1 MTFRFVRRRTAS
13 AACLFALCAAC
24 SSNPQ
29 PEPVQSTDTSPAG
42 SFFIGE
48 RPVYA
53 HLVNERGG
61 SWVFTTIT
69 ASDAPVDSG
78 YLVRLNDLT
87 PAFDTR
93 AAECVPQVY
102 PASHRCSP
110 LHPFRDKA
118 TGMLDKI
125 INGGIAVG
133 TAGKVTDI
141 SQSYETTFDESAFN
155 QAVDEAL
162 LNSGLDTERRRLI
175 SLLDTYE
182 REAAS
187 AHAELSN
194 MTQQLSASRDNTS
207 QIELDVQP
215 SFDGLTGY
223 YQDDIDFAELIEL
236 TLVADGNVP
245 SVKLDERDALPC
257 DARHCMAAA
266 ESTLSTLR
274 QDIQSQRQRLSSMM
288 SPGARVYDV
297 RCEKSV
303 YGDYLLSVACPEQV
317 IVSGHGTVEL
327 PVAVT
332 ILSRDFE
339 KLFPDIDLAD
349 DRLRV
354 SVEHESV
361 TFTNTTDD
369 YITLTAQTI
378 YYNSSVN
385 TTSLPIDIPPGISV
399 TRHIDEFV
407 SQSIDIESSYRQM
420 TPDKAAGASFQ
431 FGVAVRYRVASDPD
445 EKTLHDIQAFTVG
458 CVIENRLD
466 PGSCVP
472 PATADDNRQRT
483 ANRSDPAGVPAM

>member
-1 MTFRFVRRRTAS
+1 
-13 AACLFALCAAC
+13 
-24 SSNPQ
+24 
-29 PEPVQSTDTSPAG
+29 
-42 SFFIGE
+42 
-48 RPVYA
+48 
-53 HLVNERGG
+53 
-61 SWVFTTIT
+61 
-69 ASDAPVDSG
+69 
-78 YLVRLNDLT
+78 
-87 PAFDTR
+87 
-93 AAECVPQVY
+93 
-102 PASHRCSP
+102 
-110 LHPFRDKA
+110 
-118 TGMLDKI
+118 
-125 INGGIAVG
+125 
-133 TAGKVTDI
+133 
-141 SQSYETTFDESAFN
+141 
-155 QAVDEAL
+155 
-162 LNSGLDTERRRLI
+162 
-175 SLLDTYE
+175 
-182 REAAS
+182 
-187 AHAELSN
+187 
-194 MTQQLSASRDNTS
+194 
-207 QIELDVQP
+207 
-215 SFDGLTGY
+215 
-223 YQDDIDFAELIEL
+223 
-236 TLVADGNVP
+236 
-245 SVKLDERDALPC
+245 
-257 DARHCMAAA
+257 
-266 ESTLSTLR
+266 
-274 QDIQSQRQRLSSMM
+274 MM

-431 FGVAVRYRVASDPD
+431 FGIAVRYRVASDPD

>member
-1 MTFRFVRRRTAS
+1 MTFQFVRRRTA
-13 AACLFALCAAC
+13 AIACLSVLCAAC
-24 SSNPQ
+24 SSNP
-29 PEPVQSTDTSPAG
+29 PSEPLQTADTSPAG
-42 SFFIGE
+42 SFFVGV

-93 AAECVPQVY
+93 AAECTPQVY

-110 LHPFRDKA
+110 VHPFRDKD

-141 SQSYETTFDESAFN
+141 SQTYETTFDESAFN

-175 SLLDTYE
+175 GLLDAYDQE
-182 REAAS
+182 VAS
-187 AHAELSN
+187 ANAELAEL
-194 MTQQLSASRDNTS
+194 THQLSASRNNTN
-207 QIELDVQP
+207 QVELDIQP
-215 SFDGLTGY
+215 TITGLTGY
-223 YQDDIDFAELIEL
+223 YRNDIDFAELVEL
-236 TLVADGNVP
+236 TLVTDGNVP
-245 SVKLDERDALPC
+245 AVNLAKRDALPC
-257 DARHCMAAA
+257 DARHCVTAA
-266 ESTLSTLR
+266 ESTLSALR
-274 QDIQSQRQRLSSMM
+274 EDIQSQSQRLSALM

-303 YGDYLLSVACPEQV
+303 YGHYLLSLACPEQV
-317 IVSGHGTVEL
+317 IVTGRGTVDL
-327 PVAVT
+327 PVNVT

-339 KLFPDIDLAD
+339 QLFPDIDLAD

-354 SVEHESV
+354 SVEHQSL
-361 TFTNTTDD
+361 TFTNTTDE

-399 TRHIDEFV
+399 TRDIDEFV

-420 TPDKAAGASFQ
+420 TPDKAAGTSFQ
-431 FGVAVRYRVASDPD
+431 FGVAVRYRIASDPD

-458 CVIENRLD
+458 CVIENRLA
-466 PGSCVP
+466 PGSCVL
-472 PATADDNRQRT
+472 PAAAEDSRQRT
-483 ANRSDPAGVPAM
+483 ANRSDRADIPAM

>member
-1 MTFRFVRRRTAS
+1 MRTAS
-13 AACLFALCAAC
+13 AACLFVLCAAC

-29 PEPVQSTDTSPAG
+29 PEPVLSTDTQAAG
-42 SFFIGE
+42 GFFVGD

-69 ASDAPVDSG
+69 ASDAFIDSG

-93 AAECVPQVY
+93 AAECAPQVY

-110 LHPFRDKA
+110 LHPFRDKD
-118 TGMLDKI
+118 TGMLDKL

-141 SQSYETTFDESAFN
+141 SQTYETTFDESAFN

-162 LNSGLDTERRRLI
+162 LNSGLDSERRRLI

-182 REAAS
+182 QEAAN
-187 AHAELSN
+187 ARAELSN
-194 MTQQLSASRDNTS
+194 MTQQLSATRNSSNNI
-207 QIELDVQP
+207 QLAVQP
-215 SFDGLTGY
+215 SINGLTGY
-223 YQDDIDFAELIEL
+223 YENDIEFAELIEL
-236 TLVADGNVP
+236 TLVTEGEEP
-245 SVKLDERDALPC
+245 SVTLQRRDTLPC
-257 DARHCMAAA
+257 DARHCVAAA
-266 ESTLSTLR
+266 ESALSALR
-274 QDIQSQRQRLSSMM
+274 QDIQSHKQRLSAVM
-288 SPGARVYDV
+288 SPDARVYDV
-297 RCEKSV
+297 RCETSV
-303 YGDYLLSVACPEQV
+303 YGHYLLSVTCPEQI

-327 PVAVT
+327 PLNVT
-332 ILSRDFE
+332 ILSRDFDN
-339 KLFPDIDLAD
+339 LFPDINLAD

-361 TFTNTTDD
+361 TFTNTTDE

-385 TTSLPIDIPPGISV
+385 TTSLPIEIPPGISV
-399 TRHIDEFV
+399 TRDIDEFV
-407 SQSIDIESSYRQM
+407 SQSIEIESSYRQM
-420 TPDKAAGASFQ
+420 TPDKAAGTSFQ
-431 FGVAVRYRVASDPD
+431 FGVAVRYRTASDPD
-445 EKTLHDIQAFTVG
+445 EKTLHEVQAFTVG
-458 CVIENRLD
+458 CVIENQLD

-472 PATADDNRQRT
+472 SATAEDNRQRT
-483 ANRSDPAGVPAM
+483 ARR

>member
-1 MTFRFVRRRTAS
+1 MTFRFVRMRTPA
-13 AACLFALCAAC
+13 AACLFVLCAAC

-29 PEPVQSTDTSPAG
+29 SEPVQTADTSPAG
-42 SFFIGE
+42 GFFMGE

-69 ASDAPVDSG
+69 ASDAPFDSG

-93 AAECVPQVY
+93 TAECTPQVY

-110 LHPFRDKA
+110 VHPFRDKD

-141 SQSYETTFDESAFN
+141 SQTYETTFDESAFN

-162 LNSGLDTERRRLI
+162 LNSGLDSERRRLI
-175 SLLDTYE
+175 GLLEAYE
-182 REAAS
+182 QEAAS
-187 AHAELSN
+187 ADAELSD
-194 MTQQLSASRDNTS
+194 MTQQLSASRNSTN
-207 QIELDVQP
+207 QIELEVQP
-215 SFDGLTGY
+215 VITGHTGY
-223 YQDDIDFAELIEL
+223 YQDDIDFAELVEL
-236 TLVADGNVP
+236 TLVTDGNVP
-245 SVKLDERDALPC
+245 AVKLEKRDALPC
-257 DARHCMAAA
+257 DARHCVAAA
-266 ESTLSTLR
+266 ENTLSALR
-274 QDIQSQRQRLSSMM
+274 RDIRSQSQRLSSMM

-297 RCEKSV
+297 RCEKTVS
-303 YGDYLLSVACPEQV
+303 GHYLLSLACPEQV

-327 PVAVT
+327 PVNVT

-339 KLFPDIDLAD
+339 HLFPDIDLAD

-354 SVEHESV
+354 SVEHQSL
-361 TFTNTTDD
+361 TFTNTTDE

-399 TRHIDEFV
+399 TRSIDEFV

-420 TPDKAAGASFQ
+420 TPDKAAGTSFQ
-431 FGVAVRYRVASDPD
+431 FGVAVRYRIASDPD
-445 EKTLHDIQAFTVG
+445 EKTLHDIQSFTVG
-458 CVIENRLD
+458 CVIANQLD
-466 PGSCVP
+466 TGSCVP
-472 PATADDNRQRT
+472 PAAADDNRQRT
-483 ANRSDPAGVPAM
+483 ANRSEPAGVPAM

>member
-1 MTFRFVRRRTAS
+1 MRTAS
-13 AACLFALCAAC
+13 AACLFVLSAAC

-29 PEPVQSTDTSPAG
+29 PEPVLSADPSVAG
-42 SFFIGE
+42 GFFVGD
-48 RPVYA
+48 RPLYA

-69 ASDAPVDSG
+69 ASDAFIDSG

-93 AAECVPQVY
+93 AAECAPQVY

-110 LHPFRDKA
+110 LHPFRDKD
-118 TGMLDKI
+118 TGMLDKL

-141 SQSYETTFDESAFN
+141 SQTYETTFDESAFN

-162 LNSGLDTERRRLI
+162 LNSGLDSERRRLI

-182 REAAS
+182 QEAAN
-187 AHAELSN
+187 ARAELSN
-194 MTQQLSASRDNTS
+194 MTQQLSATRNSSNNI
-207 QIELDVQP
+207 QLAVQP
-215 SFDGLTGY
+215 SINGLTGY
-223 YQDDIDFAELIEL
+223 YENDIEFAELIEL
-236 TLVADGNVP
+236 TLVTEGEEP
-245 SVKLDERDALPC
+245 SVTLQRQDTLPC
-257 DARHCMAAA
+257 DARHCVAAA
-266 ESTLSTLR
+266 ESALSALR
-274 QDIQSQRQRLSSMM
+274 QDIQSHKQRLSAVM
-288 SPGARVYDV
+288 SPDARVYDV
-297 RCEKSV
+297 RCATSV
-303 YGDYLLSVACPEQV
+303 YGHYLLSVTCPEQI

-327 PVAVT
+327 PLNVT
-332 ILSRDFE
+332 ILSRDFDN
-339 KLFPDIDLAD
+339 LFPDINLAD

-361 TFTNTTDD
+361 TFTNTTDE

-385 TTSLPIDIPPGISV
+385 TTSLPIEIPPGISV
-399 TRHIDEFV
+399 TRDIDEFV
-407 SQSIDIESSYRQM
+407 SQSIEIESSYRQM

-431 FGVAVRYRVASDPD
+431 FGVAVRYRTASDPD
-445 EKTLHDIQAFTVG
+445 EKTLHEVQAFTVG
-458 CVIENRLD
+458 CVIENQLD

-472 PATADDNRQRT
+472 SATAEDNRQRT
-483 ANRSDPAGVPAM
+483 ARR